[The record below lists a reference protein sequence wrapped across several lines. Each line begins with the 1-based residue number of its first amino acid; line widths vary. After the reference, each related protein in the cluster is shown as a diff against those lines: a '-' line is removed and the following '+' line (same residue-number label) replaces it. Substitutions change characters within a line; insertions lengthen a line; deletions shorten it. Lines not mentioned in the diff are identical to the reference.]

1 MKIDGAGIIAYWMNP
16 NRAPKDYPP
25 QGTIRFSMTEIHFPD
40 VSTLSTA
47 EKDLLRDKITPE
59 VLLNEIAV
67 FGEWVEPVIQ

>member
-1 MKIDGAGIIAYWMNP
+1 VKIDRASIIAYWMNP

-25 QGTIRFSMTEIHFPD
+25 RGMIRLSMTEILFPD

-67 FGEWVEPVIQ
+67 FGEWVGPVIQ

>member
-1 MKIDGAGIIAYWMNP
+1 MKIGRAGIIAYWMNP

-25 QGTIRFSMTEIHFPD
+25 QGMIRLSMTEIRFPD
-40 VSTLSTA
+40 VSTLSAA